1 MSRHFDAFDAVL
13 FDYSGTL
20 FDDGSVLT
28 PAGVCAQAA
37 RRGVALGVADAARV
51 IAGVLAAVDSPAG
64 LTAREGCDRS
74 AARHRAVWTGLMA
87 DAAPGALAEAVY
99 ACLADP
105 GSWPAYPDA
114 AGVLRGLAG
123 AGLGVGVVS
132 NIGWDVRPSFA
143 ALGVAELVGSF
154 ALSCERGAVKPE
166 PELFLA
172 ACEELGVAPGR
183 ALFVGDDPVKD
194 GAAARLGM
202 PVYLLPAERRAGR
215 PRGLGAVLALAGVV
229 RE

>member
-1 MSRHFDAFDAVL
+1 ML

-20 FDDGSVLT
+20 FDDGAVLT

-37 RRGVALGVADAARV
+37 RRGVALEPGEAERV
-51 IAGVLAAVDSPAG
+51 IAGALAAVDSPSG
-64 LTAREGCDRS
+64 LAAREGCDRS

-87 DAAPGALAEAVY
+87 ESAPGALADAVY
-99 ACLADP
+99 ACLVDP

-114 AGVLRGLAG
+114 AGVLRRLAG
-123 AGLGVGVVS
+123 AGLRLGVVS

-143 ALGVAELVGSF
+143 ALGVAHLVGSF

-172 ACEELGVAPGR
+172 ACEELGVAPER
-183 ALFVGDDPVKD
+183 TLFVGDDPVKD

-202 PVYLLPAERRAGR
+202 PVYLLPGERSAGR
-215 PRGLGAVLALAGVV
+215 PRGLAAVSALAGVV
-229 RE
+229 RG